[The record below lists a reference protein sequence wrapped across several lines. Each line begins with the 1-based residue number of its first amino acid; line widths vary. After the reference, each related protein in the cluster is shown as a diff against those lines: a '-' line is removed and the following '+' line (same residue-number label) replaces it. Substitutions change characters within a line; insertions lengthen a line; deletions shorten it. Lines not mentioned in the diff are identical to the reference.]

1 MRNILAAVAVTTTAV
16 LVCPTSAVAA
26 APGQIP
32 AGAAF
37 SYGTEGMRICTSGDP
52 EQGAAQFA
60 VEGSRADATNTPDYI
75 LTPVLNPGGNAGAN
89 DPAHTCYDI
98 DLQPGTYRVT
108 PGKYLSARCLKTA
121 NGAVVQRPTPTN
133 PTGLEWSGARCRA
146 FVHHFHTKHGS
157 GGASVLE
164 VPEVVVT
171 VVSNEVTE
179 VDAHVVPEGYPE
191 CTVAGNPATSP
202 NRRCEPTGPT
212 D

>member
-1 MRNILAAVAVTTTAV
+1 MRSTLATAAAAATVA

-37 SYGTEGMRICTSGDP
+37 SYGTEGMRVCTSGDP

-60 VEGSRADATNTPDYI
+60 VEGTRANGAPDYV
-75 LTPVLNPGGNAGAN
+75 LTPVLNPNGNAGAN

-98 DLQPGTYRVT
+98 DLSPGSYRVT
-108 PGKYLSARCLKTA
+108 PGKYMSARCLKTA
-121 NGAVVQRPTPTN
+121 NGEIVQRPTPTN
-133 PTGLEWSGARCRA
+133 ATGLEFSNARCHA

-157 GGASVLE
+157 GSLSVLE

-171 VVSNEVTE
+171 VVANEVTE
-179 VDAHVVPEGYPE
+179 VDAHVVPDGYPE
-191 CTVAGNPATSP
+191 CTTSATP
-202 NRRCEPTGPT
+202 PVNRVCEPTGPT